1 MTMEDVDTGD
11 GDDGVGEEALM
22 LMLAGD
28 RS

>member
-1 MTMEDVDTGD
+1 MTMEDVDAGD

-22 LMLAGD
+22 LMLAGY